1 MRYLSQLVAVNVK
14 RYIGHV
20 ELSESS
26 SLEQTC
32 EQLIDQFESNKGL
45 RGFKARLAEE
55 SKPA

>member
-1 MRYLSQLVAVNVK
+1 LVAVNVK